1 MISPAVVSQS
11 RFYMA
16 LFDRER
22 LFSELVQMG
31 GTVWAEQLTDRC
43 KDEFNTERHGTLPS
57 WLNAFDELPHLN
69 RADFDASGPAVS
81 VLQNGSTTGINEEVR
96 HQLADTLMKFHPW
109 RKGPFRIL
117 GIDIDT
123 EWRSDLKWN
132 RLAPHVDFSGR
143 SILDVGC
150 GNGYYLWKMM
160 AAGARIAVG
169 LDPFLLYVMQFEVL
183 KHFVRTTN
191 EDFAELCGVIP
202 AGDDALR
209 KDLRLFDIT
218 FSMGVLYHQISPIEH
233 LQRLAGSLKP
243 GGQLILET
251 LILEGSD
258 CQVIIPDSRYAKMRN
273 VWFVPTIPVIL
284 QWLKRT
290 GFRNCEILD
299 VSPTRLSEQRR
310 TEWMTFESLED
321 FLDPLDAS
329 KTIEGYPAPVRA
341 LISANLGA

>member
-1 MISPAVVSQS
+1 
-11 RFYMA
+11 MA
-16 LFDRER
+16 LFDRE
-22 LFSELVQMG
+22 LLLSALGQMG
-31 GTVWAEQLTDRC
+31 GTEWAEELRKRC
-43 KDEFNTERHGTLPS
+43 SDEFSTERHGTLPL

-69 RADFDASGPAVS
+69 RADFDASGSAVS
-81 VLQNGSTTGINEEVR
+81 VLQNDSTTGFNEEVR
-96 HQLADTLMKFHPW
+96 DQLADTLMKFHPW
-109 RKGPFRIL
+109 RKGPFQIL

-132 RLAPHVDFSGR
+132 RLAPHVDFGGR
-143 SILDVGC
+143 SVLDVGC
-150 GNGYYLWKMM
+150 GNGYYLWKMI

-183 KHFVRTTN
+183 KHFVKTTN
-191 EDFAELCGVIP
+191 EGFAELCGVLP

-209 KDLRLFDIT
+209 KNLRLFDIT

-251 LILEGSD
+251 LIIDGNDDRVL
-258 CQVIIPDSRYAKMRN
+258 IPDSRYAKMRN
-273 VWFVPTIPVIL
+273 VWFIPTIPVIL

-290 GFRNCEILD
+290 GFRNCEVLD
-299 VSPTRLSEQRR
+299 VSRTTLSEQRR

-321 FLDPLDAS
+321 FLDPLDSAR
-329 KTIEGYPAPVRA
+329 TIEGYSAPVRA
-341 LISANLGA
+341 LISATAGG